1 MKKPS
6 RKTDVNAALS
16 LLSDEVKAEI
26 SRIRNEG
33 ADAMK
38 AGDYETAK
46 SVIDFAGSLE
56 TFAGNVGKLI
66 EQWNDIA
73 KQHDAEPEAVKE
85 IVGKS
90 FFGKARKGTI
100 TTHEDFYVPLLQALV
115 NLDGGGRAQIVV
127 DEVGKLMKGKLKPK
141 DFELLK
147 SGSDTVRWRNKV
159 MWSRS
164 DLVNKL
170 GYMKNDSPRGF
181 WEISD
186 KGRKWLKEQE

>member
-1 MKKPS
+1 MTKQKKDSQFMKKS
-6 RKTDVNAALS
+6 QVKTDVNAALC

-46 SVIDFAGSLE
+46 SVIDFAGGLE

-115 NLDGGGRAQIVV
+115 NLGGGGKTQKVV

-141 DFELLK
+141 DFELL
-147 SGSDTVRWRNKV
+147 STGSNGTNLRRICHWGQMR
-159 MWSRS
+159 R
-164 DLVNKL
+164 
-170 GYMKNDSPRGF
+170 
-181 WEISD
+181 
-186 KGRKWLKEQE
+186 

>member
-1 MKKPS
+1 MKKS
-6 RKTDVNAALS
+6 LGKTDVNAALS
-16 LLSDEVKAEI
+16 LLSEEVKAEI

-46 SVIDFAGSLE
+46 SVIDFAGGLE

-100 TTHEDFYVPLLQALV
+100 TTHKEFYVPLLQALM
-115 NLDGGGRAQIVV
+115 NLGGGGKTQIVI
-127 DEVGKLMKGKLKPK
+127 DEVGNLMKGKLKPK
-141 DFELLK
+141 DFEYLNT
-147 SGSDTVRWRNKV
+147 GSQTIRWRNKV
-159 MWSRS
+159 AWSRS
-164 DLVNKL
+164 DLVNDL
-170 GYMKNDSPRGF
+170 GYMKSDSRQGY
-181 WEISD
+181 WEISE
-186 KGRKWLKEQE
+186 KGRKWLKSQT